1 MRTNEGEFMVLNA
14 IDLFSGCGGLSVG
27 LEQAKINVLYAVELD
42 PKIANTFTINHPD
55 THMINDDIRNISDV
69 ELKKIGKDINIVA
82 GCPPCQGF
90 SQMNRKNMRSK
101 YVDQRNLLILE
112 YYRAVKAIEPEF
124 IMLENVPEIVH
135 FEKFKSVLKSLKK
148 LGYNLDSKII
158 NVKDF
163 GVPQNRKRLVLL
175 GSKHYEMNFPTCNDS
190 CYLTVRDAIGNLKTP
205 SISDDPMQK
214 VYSHHTERI
223 KKMISLIPKNG
234 GSRRD
239 LPYEYW
245 LECHKKKNIGY
256 SDVYGRMS
264 WDTQAPT
271 ITGGCLSPSKGRFL
285 HPEQDRSISIREAS
299 LLQSFPL
306 DYKFDKKCSKSLL
319 AQMVGN
325 AIPPKISKF
334 QGEYIRSIYY
344 E

>member
-1 MRTNEGEFMVLNA
+1 
-14 IDLFSGCGGLSVG
+14 
-27 LEQAKINVLYAVELD
+27 
-42 PKIANTFTINHPD
+42 
-55 THMINDDIRNISDV
+55 
-69 ELKKIGKDINIVA
+69 
-82 GCPPCQGF
+82 
-90 SQMNRKNMRSK
+90 MRSK

-245 LECHKKKNIGY
+245 LECHKKRILDIPMYMGE
-256 SDVYGRMS
+256 
-264 WDTQAPT
+264 
-271 ITGGCLSPSKGRFL
+271 CLGIHR
-285 HPEQDRSISIREAS
+285 HQ
-299 LLQSFPL
+299 LLQEGA
-306 DYKFDKKCSKSLL
+306 CLL
-319 AQMVGN
+319 
-325 AIPPKISKF
+325 PKEDF
-334 QGEYIRSIYY
+334 YILNKIEVSVYVRLRYY
-344 E
+344 NHFL